1 MVVVMSRFRV
11 INEMEAEVERAF
23 RERPHLVDGAPG
35 FLGLETLVD
44 DQDPRVFYLLTRWSD
59 IESFRSWHGSSAHR
73 RSHKFIPRGLRL
85 DPTYTA
91 VWHLRKVSD

>member
-1 MVVVMSRFRV
+1 MIVVLSRFRV
-11 INEMEAEVERAF
+11 VNAMEADVERAF

-35 FLGLETLVD
+35 FLGLETFVD
-44 DQDPRVFYLLTRWSD
+44 DEDPRSFYLITRWAD
-59 IESFRSWHGSSAHR
+59 TESFRSWHGGAAHR
-73 RSHKFIPRGLRL
+73 ESHKFMPRGLRL

>member
-11 INEMEAEVERAF
+11 INAMEAEVERAF
-23 RERPHLVDGAPG
+23 RERPHLVDEAPG

-44 DQDPRVFYLLTRWSD
+44 DEDPRVFYLITRWSD
-59 IESFRSWHGSSAHR
+59 IEAFRSWHRSTAHR
-73 RSHKFIPRGLRL
+73 RSHRFIPRGLRL